1 MNLSKEQIQA
11 LIAIVNDIQIKGSD
25 AEFIIGL
32 RKTLE
37 EGLKEEKT
45 I

>member
-1 MNLSKEQIQA
+1 MKLSKEQIQA
-11 LIAIVNDIQIKGSD
+11 LIAIVNNTQMKGSD
-25 AEFIIGL
+25 AEFIVGL